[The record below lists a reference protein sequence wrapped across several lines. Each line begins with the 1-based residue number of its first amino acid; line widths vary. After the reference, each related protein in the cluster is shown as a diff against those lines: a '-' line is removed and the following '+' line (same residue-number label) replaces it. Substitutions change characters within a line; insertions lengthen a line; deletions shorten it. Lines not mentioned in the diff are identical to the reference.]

1 MMVNPYLHF
10 PGNCEEA
17 FKFYETVLGGKIAFS
32 MTYGES
38 PMETPA
44 DCKGKIMHVTLTL
57 GDHVLMGADAMPEHY
72 EKPAGFSVSVSPKDV
87 ETAEAIFAA
96 LAEGGQV
103 TMPIQQT
110 FWAKRFGMATDRFG
124 IPWMVN
130 CE

>member
-1 MMVNPYLHF
+1 
-10 PGNCEEA
+10 
-17 FKFYETVLGGKIAFS
+17 